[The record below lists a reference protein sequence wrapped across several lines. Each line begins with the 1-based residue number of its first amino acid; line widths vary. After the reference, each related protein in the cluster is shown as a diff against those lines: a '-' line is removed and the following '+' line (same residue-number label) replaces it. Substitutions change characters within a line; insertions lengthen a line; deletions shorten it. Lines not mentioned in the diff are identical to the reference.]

1 MRRVLLLSGGIDSAA
16 LAAWVRPDHCLHVDY
31 GQRPAAAE
39 ARAARQIAADL
50 ALPFAAVSVPA
61 AAIGAGLMAEDAG
74 SPPLPNVSPE
84 WWPYRNQLLITIAA
98 AWGVRR
104 GYEGV
109 LIGTVA
115 SDGTRHADG
124 GAEFRM
130 TMDALL
136 ALQEG
141 GVRLQAPAAHLR
153 APELIAESGISDAV
167 LGWTHSCHRANL
179 PCANC
184 PGCLKHI
191 EALHEAG
198 RLQ

>member
-16 LAAWVRPDHCLHVDY
+16 LAAWIRPEQCLHINY
-31 GQRPAAAE
+31 GQRPAVAE
-39 ARAARQIAADL
+39 ARAARQIAIDL
-50 ALPFAAVSVPA
+50 GLPLDEVVVPA
-61 AAIGAGLMAEDAG
+61 AAIGAGLMAEGADG
-74 SPPLPNVSPE
+74 TSLPDVSPE

-98 AWGVRR
+98 AWGLRR
-104 GYEGV
+104 GFDAV

-115 SDGTRHADG
+115 ADGARHADG
-124 GAEFRM
+124 GAEFRAH
-130 TMDALL
+130 MDALL

-141 GVRLQAPAAHLR
+141 GMRLHAPASHLS
-153 APELIAESGISDAV
+153 AAELIAESGISDAV